1 MFTGCEEFIN
11 WLENPVSPRLRMSD
25 SPKTMKVGDTYTREA
40 FASSGAVVVY
50 SSSNE
55 AVATVDEKGTVTAV
69 AEGTAT
75 ITASVTDG
83 KVQYTQISYLK
94 ESVSYEVTVVPAI
107 DPLLATPLTLEVT
120 SVAAGTTIVI
130 KSPKVGM
137 KYKKNN
143 EALVTINSTED
154 VTINVAIGDKVAFYG
169 NGTSITS
176 YNGTNIKDGTAK
188 VKVYGNIMSLVDE
201 EGFANNKTLTG
212 DYAFNMLFFGND
224 QLTNASDLKLP
235 ATTLTKNCYAN
246 MFNGCTN
253 LTTPPELPAKTLAL
267 GCYYSMFQSC
277 SSLTTAPELPAE
289 TLASDCYWLMF
300 CGCSS
305 LTTAPELPAKTLTSS
320 CYRLMFQGCTS
331 LTTAPELPAKT
342 LAPTCYCFMFQYC
355 TGLTTAPEL
364 PATELKNYCYQN
376 MFRDCTSL
384 TTAPKLPATEL
395 KNHCY
400 ESMFQNCTS
409 LTKAYVKA
417 AYTTTNAECTDMFIG
432 CTATG
437 AILHT
442 TSANQASWGT
452 VMPTTWATWTADA
465 DWTD

>member
-25 SPKTMKVGDTYTREA
+25 SPKTMKVGETYTREA

-120 SVAAGTTIVI
+120 SVADGTTIVI

-176 YNGTNIKDGTAK
+176 YNGTNIDGTAK

-201 EGFANNKTLTG
+201 EGFANNKTLTV
-212 DYAFNMLFFGND
+212 DNAFNTLFFGNV

-235 ATTLTKNCYAN
+235 ATTLTTNCYAN

-253 LTTPPELPAKTLAL
+253 LTTPPELPAKILAET
-267 GCYYSMFQSC
+267 CYYEMFMGC

-300 CGCSS
+300 GSCSS
-305 LTTAPELPAKTLTSS
+305 LTTAPELPAKTLAES

-331 LTTAPELPAKT
+331 LTTAP
-342 LAPTCYCFMFQYC
+342 
-355 TGLTTAPEL
+355 
-364 PATELKNYCYQN
+364 
-376 MFRDCTSL
+376 
-384 TTAPKLPATEL
+384 KLPATEL
-395 KNHCY
+395 KDHCY
-400 ESMFQNCTS
+400 YFMFQYCIS

-417 AYTTTNAECTDMFIG
+417 AYTTTNAECTNMFEG

-452 VMPTTWATWTADA
+452 VILTTWTTWTADA

>member
-176 YNGTNIKDGTAK
+176 YNVTNIKDGTAK

-212 DYAFNMLFFGND
+212 DNAFYKLFNGNV

-235 ATTLTKNCYAN
+235 ATTLTTNCYAN

-253 LTTPPELPAKTLAL
+253 LTTPPELPAEILAL
-267 GCYYSMFQSC
+267 GCYNSMFWGC

-289 TLASDCYWLMF
+289 TLAEKCYNFMF
-300 CGCSS
+300 IGCSS
-305 LTTAPELPAKTLTSS
+305 LTTAPELPAKTLALG
-320 CYRLMFQGCTS
+320 CYWYMFAGCTS

-342 LAPTCYCFMFQYC
+342 LAQTCYCFMFQ
-355 TGLTTAPEL
+355 
-364 PATELKNYCYQN
+364 N
-376 MFRDCTSL
+376 CTSL

-400 ESMFQNCTS
+400 ESMFQDCTS

-417 AYTTTNAECTDMFIG
+417 AYTTTNDECKDMFKN

-452 VMPTTWATWTADA
+452 VMPTTWTTWTADA

>member
-120 SVAAGTTIVI
+120 SVADGTTIVI

-201 EGFANNKTLTG
+201 EGFANNKTLTV
-212 DYAFNMLFFGND
+212 DNAFNTLFFGNV

-235 ATTLTKNCYAN
+235 ATTLTTNCYAN

-253 LTTPPELPAKTLAL
+253 LTTPPELPAKILAET
-267 GCYYSMFQSC
+267 CYYEMFMGC

-289 TLASDCYWLMF
+289 TLASGCYWLMF

-305 LTTAPELPAKTLTSS
+305 LTTAPELPAKTLASS

-342 LAPTCYCFMFQYC
+342 LAPTCYYFMFHY
-355 TGLTTAPEL
+355 
-364 PATELKNYCYQN
+364 
-376 MFRDCTSL
+376 CTSL

-400 ESMFQNCTS
+400 QSMFENCYS

-417 AYTTTNAECTDMFIG
+417 AYTTTNAECTDMFKG

-452 VMPTTWATWTADA
+452 VIPTTWATWTADA